1 MLFFIK
7 PWKILLWALLT
18 QKLQNKIFISKN
30 LAQSLL
36 KLDGTLMSCKK
47 IENFYEQ
54 FWRKI
59 PDKQTNGLFNSNYF
73 TSAKKCWCERC
84 IIVGIHI
91 GNFQKIVFF
100 QIFKR
105 CCKQITSIQKL
116 VWPHKYVLNGVMIT
130 GRLSIS

>member
-84 IIVGIHI
+84 II
-91 GNFQKIVFF
+91 NFTSAKMEFTSA
-100 QIFKR
+100 IFK
-105 CCKQITSIQKL
+105 KL
-116 VWPHKYVLNGVMIT
+116 YFSKYSKGVVN
-130 GRLSIS
+130 RLPPFKNLSDHTNMFLMG

>member
-84 IIVGIHI
+84 II
-91 GNFQKIVFF
+91 NFTSAKMEFTLA
-100 QIFKR
+100 IFK
-105 CCKQITSIQKL
+105 KL
-116 VWPHKYVLNGVMIT
+116 YFSKYSKGVVN
-130 GRLSIS
+130 RLPPFKNLSDHTNMLLMG